1 MTLCTAWIKKEGN
14 NEELV
19 FATDSTLTGGEKWNS
34 GVKLFELPRKDCL
47 ICFAG
52 YTIRAY
58 PMILNLISE
67 LKTKSEMQTHHL
79 DIKFVAAFIAEL
91 FTNLIKN
98 LKAEVQ
104 NETVE
109 DLAKQASFLFGG
121 WSWQENRFCIWSIKF
136 NDTLKGFAAKEETTE
151 KDNYRIVVFLGNPD
165 ELGTKAEKLYQKQ
178 MIETGK
184 FDKYLN
190 MEPAVILAELA
201 KDESVRE
208 IDGAP
213 QIGKVFRSGTT
224 QFFGIRWKSSKGN
237 PTFLGREYN
246 EINKPQVR
254 YFNPDTFELAEEEL
268 PLKVEDINEFATFDD
283 FEFISKCYYQ
293 EEGDTIYYLRDN
305 LEDIERQKLI
315 KLFADKTYLSFLS
328 IYNSEKNG

>member
-1 MTLCTAWIKKEGN
+1 MTLCTAWIRKEGN

-19 FATDSTLTGGEKWNS
+19 FATDSTLTGGEKWDS

-67 LKTKSEMQTHHL
+67 LKTKPEMQNHHL
-79 DIKFVAAFIAEL
+79 DIKFVAVFIAEL

-104 NETVE
+104 GETVE
-109 DLAKQASFLFGG
+109 SLAKQASFLFGG

-136 NDTLKGFAAKEETTE
+136 NETLKGFAAKEETTE

-165 ELGTKAEKLYQKQ
+165 ELGIKAEKLYQHQ

-190 MEPAVILAELA
+190 MEPAIILSELA
-201 KDESVRE
+201 KDDTIRE

-246 EINKPQVR
+246 ENNKPKVR
-254 YFNPDTFELAEEEL
+254 YYNPDTFELTEEEL
-268 PLKVEDINEFATFDD
+268 PLKVNDINEFSIFDD

-293 EEGDTIYYLRDN
+293 EEDDTNFYLRDN

-315 KLFADKTYLSFLS
+315 RLFADKTYSSFLS
-328 IYNSEKNG
+328 TYNSENNG